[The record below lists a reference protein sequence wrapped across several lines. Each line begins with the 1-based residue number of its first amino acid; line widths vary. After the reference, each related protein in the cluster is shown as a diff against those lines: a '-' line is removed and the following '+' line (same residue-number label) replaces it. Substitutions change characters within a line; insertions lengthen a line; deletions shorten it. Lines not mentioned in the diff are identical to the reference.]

1 MIFVNEVNKKEEN
14 KLDTENETNE
24 IKDTTSEIKEA
35 TKETVEKVKAS
46 AQAAT
51 APDEAKQEAQEQEA
65 ATQSKEEVKPESK
78 VEEPKASTPQ
88 TPELVEVEV
97 SPKLGKIMKAIEEL
111 SVLELSDL
119 VRALQTRFGVAAA
132 SFAQAPTTATSTEAA
147 ETVPEQT
154 TFNVILANAGAN
166 KISVIKAVREIV
178 PTLGLKEAKDLVDAA
193 PKPVVEGVNKER
205 ATEAKAKLETA
216 GAKVELQ

>member
-1 MIFVNEVNKKEEN
+1 VIFVNEVNKKEEN
-14 KLDTENETNE
+14 KLDIENETPQT
-24 IKDTTSEIKEA
+24 DTTSEIKE
-35 TKETVEKVKAS
+35 VV
-46 AQAAT
+46 
-51 APDEAKQEAQEQEA
+51 QEA
-65 ATQSKEEVKPESK
+65 VGK
-78 VEEPKASTPQ
+78 VVEPKAATPQ

-205 ATEAKAKLETA
+205 ANEAKTKLETA
-216 GAKVELQ
+216 GATVELQ